1 MFEIDDEFKIGDLEK
16 DEELQRELRELGWHD
31 EGTAPKVTV
40 AKKQNV
46 SATASKK
53 VGAYKEPVNYS
64 ADDLHEG
71 DIDFTDED
79 MSDPYLLSQLKSITS
94 GDEITEAEDFNQG
107 SEGLFDEFDE
117 YVPPVRK
124 AARQES
130 SSAVTSVQKSVSLP
144 QSMTVT
150 EAKNRAIACQKEGKK
165 EEALMWLKK
174 SRSIG
179 LDVSSRE
186 SSPKSPVKPKV
197 TAKTNNGSASLMSD
211 KTGASRVARGPG
223 PSSNQ
228 ADRFALLES
237 ALSSAMKQCLADAKT
252 LLPVDRVASAN
263 KVKSYKRYKEEMNVL
278 ASRRGLPGTEPS
290 PFTWRNDERNT
301 VIENLDVG
309 DDQLE
314 LVIES
319 VSNIESSLT
328 GYSSRS
334 IILAYDLGIPRDEP
348 ITGKINGKV
357 EKNGCVVFD
366 YKNTLSV
373 IKRGRSMQTLLSK
386 KRATFEISVVR
397 GIFLSNVVIG
407 TASLSLADLNTKCDC
422 GGVLPFEKSS
432 GTSVGKKSAP
442 LSAGTVTV
450 KLRVRKP
457 IAGPQIV
464 KTIER
469 TLVLEGW
476 PSVDH
481 VYRTAA
487 AQGPGP
493 TVPKDLE
500 RQTDAANGSCPTVTL
515 SEREKGDP
523 CSVDF
528 LESNDV
534 LEADIAS
541 TSTTLLELEGKP
553 ADELTEDE
561 EGVLFSLK
569 IRKQLLNTKLSMLVV
584 SVQKE
589 EMSLAEYLDRVKTR
603 LERDR
608 VLLEWAIAESK
619 KPDPPVHSAEDVA
632 SLTRRIDIMQREI
645 LSAEEG
651 EGEGDDES

>member
-1 MFEIDDEFKIGDLEK
+1 MFEIDEDFKIDDLEK

-31 EGTAPKVTV
+31 EGTASKVTV
-40 AKKQNV
+40 TKKKNIP
-46 SATASKK
+46 APASTNIS
-53 VGAYKEPVNYS
+53 AYKTPENYS
-64 ADDLHEG
+64 ADDLQEG

-94 GDEITEAEDFNQG
+94 GDEITESEDLNQG
-107 SEGLFDEFDE
+107 NDGLSNEFDE
-117 YVPPVRK
+117 HVPPTRNAGTK
-124 AARQES
+124 ES
-130 SSAVTSVQKSVSLP
+130 SSAATSAKKSASVP
-144 QSMTVT
+144 QSLTVA

-179 LDVSSRE
+179 LDVSNQDIPSK
-186 SSPKSPVKPKV
+186 SSVQPKV
-197 TAKTNNGSASLMSD
+197 TTKTNNGSTLLMTNPTS
-211 KTGASRVARGPG
+211 ASRVAKSPG
-223 PSSNQ
+223 HASVTQ

-237 ALSSAMKQCLADAKT
+237 ALTSAMKQCLADAKT
-252 LLPVDRVASAN
+252 LLLVDRVASAN

-278 ASRRGLPGTEPS
+278 ASRRGLPGSEPS
-290 PFTWRNDERNT
+290 PFSWRSDERNS

-314 LVIES
+314 LVIEA

-334 IILAYDLGIPRDEP
+334 IILSYDLGIPRDDP
-348 ITGKINGKV
+348 ITGKINGRV
-357 EKNGCVVFD
+357 EKNGCAVFD
-366 YKNTLSV
+366 YKNTISV
-373 IKRGRSMQTLLSK
+373 IKRGRSMQTLFSK
-386 KRATFEISVVR
+386 KKATFEISVVR

-432 GTSVGKKSAP
+432 GASVGKKNTP
-442 LSAGTVTV
+442 LSAGSVTV

-457 IAGPQIV
+457 IAGPQIA

-481 VYRTAA
+481 VYRTA
-487 AQGPGP
+487 GPGP
-493 TVPKDLE
+493 NIPKDSE
-500 RQTDAANGSCPTVTL
+500 GQTDAANDGNTPLTL
-515 SEREKGDP
+515 SEREKDDP

-528 LESNDV
+528 MESNDV

-541 TSTTLLELEGKP
+541 TSATLLDLEAKP
-553 ADELTEDE
+553 ADEFSEEE
-561 EGVLFSLK
+561 EGALFSLK
-569 IRKQLLNTKLSMLVV
+569 IRKQLMNTKLSMLVA

-589 EMSLAEYLDRVKTR
+589 EISLAEYLDRVRTR

-608 VLLEWAIAESK
+608 VLLEWAIVESR
-619 KPDPPVHSAEDVA
+619 KPDPPVHSADDVA
-632 SLTRRIDIMQREI
+632 SLSRRIDIMQREI
-645 LSAEEG
+645 SSAEE
-651 EGEGDDES
+651 DDSES